1 MGFTK
6 FMSSPLGRVS
16 RVLAG
21 IALIVVGLALGGT
34 WVILSAVGLVPIV
47 AGLFN
52 FCLLAPVLGQPFR
65 TR

>member
-21 IALIVVGLALGGT
+21 IAFIVVGLVWGGA
-34 WVILSAVGLVPIV
+34 WVTLSAVGLVPFV